1 MRKEREKN
9 GIIGMHTSE
18 VKKELPIQREVI
30 SAFDQR
36 FTRLEHIIIDAYY
49 SITAVLCV

>member
-36 FTRLEHIIIDAYY
+36 FTRLEYITIDACY